1 MSELARWNERYSAP
15 GYLFGEGPNAW
26 LAAQAARLPARG
38 AALCVADGDGRNSV
52 WLAQRGLE
60 VTAFDF
66 SPVAVAK
73 ARELAARKAVRVQF
87 EVADVAGWR
96 WPEAAY
102 DVVAAIFVQFA
113 DPKLREFMFGRMV
126 RALRPGGLLVLQGY
140 TPKQLEYKTGGPS
153 QVEHLYTAALLVE
166 AFADLEFI
174 ELRDYEA
181 ELEEGERHVGRS
193 ALIGLVARKPAV

>member
-1 MSELARWNERYSAP
+1 VSELARWNERYSAP
-15 GYLFGEGPNAW
+15 GWLFGEGPNAW
-26 LAAQAARLPARG
+26 LAAQAARLPERG

-73 ARELAARKAVRVQF
+73 ARELAAKKAVRVQF

-96 WPEAAY
+96 WPAAAY

-113 DPKLREFMFGRMV
+113 DPKLREFMFERMV
-126 RALRPGGLLVLQGY
+126 RALRPGGLLVVQGY

-153 QVEHLYTAALLVE
+153 QVEHLYTAALLVD
-166 AFADLEFI
+166 AFADL
-174 ELRDYEA
+174 D
-181 ELEEGERHVGRS
+181 RS